1 MKNIK
6 NTLIISF
13 ILVSTLNVSAQDYSK
28 QINAFKQSFA
38 EKSIEK
44 LNPFLSSVLKF
55 DPIPAANTPAII
67 ANIVKQLPKLNSL
80 IIVES
85 DTEKAK
91 VKYDFEAL
99 GVSESYIHFDDVG
112 KITRIEFIEN
122 LIKQQMAQQQKMKK
136 SVQLPTFGELT
147 KKHLP
152 TKVEFQSIDGLIVN
166 GNLYE
171 VGNDKPVIL
180 LCHQAGYN
188 RIEYADIAPK
198 LNELGYNCM
207 AIDQRSGGEFAE
219 KSNETFLRA
228 KKDELATD
236 YLDAQQ
242 DIEAAIN
249 YLNKKF
255 NKKII
260 VWGSS
265 YSSSLVIFE
274 SLQNENVKASI
285 SFSPDDYF
293 SDKKQSLK
301 VIFSELKK
309 PFFITSSKQEASTL
323 SALIGDTKLKKNQ
336 LQFIPNSDGFHGSKA
351 LWTGQKGAEE
361 YWNAIMEFLTSITN
375 Y

>member
-1 MKNIK
+1 MKTIK
-6 NTLIISF
+6 ITFIISF
-13 ILVSTLNVSAQDYSK
+13 ILVSNLNVIAQDYSK

-38 EKSIEK
+38 EKSTAK

-55 DPIPAANTPAII
+55 DPIPVANTTAII
-67 ANIVKQLPKLNSL
+67 GNIVKQLPKLNSL

-85 DTEKAK
+85 DTGKAK

-112 KITRIEFIEN
+112 KIRRIEFIEN
-122 LIKQQMAQQQKMKK
+122 LIKQQMAQQQKMKE
-136 SVQLPTFGELT
+136 SVQLPPFDELE
-147 KKHLP
+147 KEHLP
-152 TKVEFQSIDGLIVN
+152 TKVEFPSIDGLIVN

-260 VWGSS
+260 IWGSS
-265 YSSSLVIFE
+265 YSSSLVLFE

-285 SFSPDDYF
+285 SFSPGDYF
-293 SDKKQSLK
+293 GSKKQSLK

-309 PFFITSSKQEASTL
+309 PFFITSSKQEATIL
-323 SALIGDTKLKKNQ
+323 SALVDVNELKENQ
-336 LQFIPNSDGFHGSKA
+336 IQFVPQSNGFHGSKA
-351 LWTGQKGAEE
+351 LWNGQKGAEE
-361 YWNAIMEFLTSITN
+361 YWIAVTEFLTFITN
-375 Y
+375 N

>member
-1 MKNIK
+1 MKTIK
-6 NTLIISF
+6 ITLIISF
-13 ILVSTLNVSAQDYSK
+13 ILVSTLNVVAQDYSK
-28 QINAFKQSFA
+28 QINAFKQSFV
-38 EKSIEK
+38 EKNTEK
-44 LNPFLSSVLKF
+44 LNPYLSSVLKF
-55 DPIPAANTPAII
+55 DPIPVANTPAII

-85 DTEKAK
+85 DTGKVK

-99 GVSESYIHFDDVG
+99 GVSESYIHFDNIG

-122 LIKQQMAQQQKMKK
+122 LIKQQMAQQQKIKE
-136 SVQLPTFGELT
+136 SVQLPTLDELA
-147 KKHLP
+147 KEHSP
-152 TKVEFQSIDGLIVN
+152 TKVEFPSIDGLIVN

-265 YSSSLVIFE
+265 YSSSLVLFE

-285 SFSPDDYF
+285 SFSPGDYF
-293 SDKKQSLK
+293 GNKKQSLK

-309 PFFITSSKQEASTL
+309 PFFITSSKQEATIL
-323 SALIGDTKLKKNQ
+323 SALVDVNELKENQ
-336 LQFIPNSDGFHGSKA
+336 IQFVPQSNRFHGSKA
-351 LWTGQKGAEE
+351 LWNGQKGAEE
-361 YWNAIMEFLTSITN
+361 YWIAVTEFLKLLTN
-375 Y
+375 E

>member
-1 MKNIK
+1 MKTIK
-6 NTLIISF
+6 ITLIISF
-13 ILVSTLNVSAQDYSK
+13 ILVSTLNVIAQDYSK

-38 EKSIEK
+38 EENTEK

-55 DPIPAANTPAII
+55 DPIPVANTTAII

-85 DTEKAK
+85 DTGKAK

-99 GVSESYIHFDDVG
+99 GVSESYIHFDNVG

-122 LIKQQMAQQQKMKK
+122 LIKQQMAQQQKMKE
-136 SVQLPTFGELT
+136 SVQLPTLGELA

-152 TKVEFQSIDGLIVN
+152 TEVEFPSLDGLIIN

-188 RIEYADIAPK
+188 HIEYADIAPK

-207 AIDQRSGGEFAE
+207 AIDQRSGGDFAD
-219 KSNETFLRA
+219 KPNNTFQRA
-228 KKDELATD
+228 TKKGLATN
-236 YLDAQQ
+236 YTDAQQ

-249 YLNKKF
+249 FLHKKY
-255 NKKII
+255 NTKITL
-260 VWGSS
+260 WGSS
-265 YSSSLVIFE
+265 YSSSLVLFE
-274 SLQNENVKASI
+274 SLKNDKVNASI
-285 SFSPDDYF
+285 SFSPGDYF
-293 SDKKQSLK
+293 GNTKESLAT
-301 VIFSELKK
+301 VFSKLKK
-309 PFFITSSKQEASTL
+309 PFFITSSKQEATTL
-323 SALIGDTKLKKNQ
+323 SALVDVNELKENQ
-336 LQFIPNSDGFHGSKA
+336 IQFVPQSNGFHGSKA
-351 LWTGQKGAEE
+351 LWIGQKGAEE
-361 YWNAIMEFLTSITN
+361 YWNAIMEFLTSIKN

>member
-1 MKNIK
+1 MKTIK
-6 NTLIISF
+6 ITLIISF
-13 ILVSTLNVSAQDYSK
+13 ILVSTLNVIAQDYSK
-28 QINAFKQSFA
+28 QINAFKHSFA
-38 EKSIEK
+38 EENTEK

-55 DPIPAANTPAII
+55 DPIPVANTTAII

-85 DTEKAK
+85 DTRKAK
-91 VKYDFEAL
+91 VRYDFEAL
-99 GVSESYIHFDDVG
+99 GVSESYIHFDNVG

-122 LIKQQMAQQQKMKK
+122 LIKQQMAQQQKMKE
-136 SVQLPTFGELT
+136 SVQLPTLGELA

-152 TKVEFQSIDGLIVN
+152 TEVEFPSLDGLIIN

-249 YLNKKF
+249 YLSKKY

-265 YSSSLVIFE
+265 YSSSLVLFE

-285 SFSPDDYF
+285 SFSPGDYF
-293 SDKKQSLK
+293 GNKKQSLK

-309 PFFITSSKQEASTL
+309 PFFITSSKQEATTL
-323 SALIGDTKLKKNQ
+323 SALVDVNELKENQ
-336 LQFIPNSDGFHGSKA
+336 IQFVPQSNGFHGSKA
-351 LWTGQKGAEE
+351 LWIGQKGAEE
-361 YWNAIMEFLTSITN
+361 YWNAIMDFLTSIKN